1 MKSNCIIIEDE
12 PLAAEKLTQF
22 INKLDNIKL
31 LAVYENPL
39 MAIDALKKG
48 DVDLLFLDINLKELN
63 GIQFLESIRFGGK
76 VIITTAYDEYALK
89 GYELEAT
96 DYLLKPFTFE
106 RFLSAVMKFQQQSQ
120 HATSKDFVF
129 IKTENRHEKI
139 ALDDILYIKGMGDY
153 RQVVCTERSIMTLQ
167 TFKELEEHLP
177 KSSILRVHK
186 SYMVAVKAI
195 QSIKNDRIHLKD
207 KIIPVSDSYK
217 IQLNALLQ
225 N

>member
-1 MKSNCIIIEDE
+1 MKSTCIIIEDE
-12 PLAAEKLTQF
+12 PLAAEKLSQF
-22 INKLDNIKL
+22 IQKIDHLKL
-31 LAVYENPL
+31 LEVYENPL
-39 MAIDALKKG
+39 LAIDALNKG

-63 GIQFLESIRFGGK
+63 GIQFLESVRFNGK
-76 VIITTAYDEYALK
+76 VIITTAYVEYALK
-89 GYELEAT
+89 GYELEVI
-96 DYLLKPFTFE
+96 DYLLKPFTFG
-106 RFLSAVMKFQQQSQ
+106 RFLSAVMKFQQQSK
-120 HATSKDFVF
+120 HATNKDFVF

-167 TFKELEEHLP
+167 TFKELEELLP
-177 KSSILRVHK
+177 KTLILRVHK

-217 IQLNALLQ
+217 GQLTELLFE
-225 N
+225 